1 MTKIRKWWKKICFW
15 MKIKATLASIGVGS
29 EITLFI
35 MDSHS
40 GWKIAAAIATVLS
53 ILITNL
59 IEDKNNNG
67 IVDLFEDD
75 EQQ

>member
-1 MTKIRKWWKKICFW
+1 

-35 MDSHS
+35 MESHS
-40 GWKIAAAIATVLS
+40 GWKIAAAIATILS